1 MKHTSIK
8 SVLAQIA
15 LVLDDRYW
23 NETTVMEHAAR
34 AYRQM
39 NLEAK
44 FENKV
49 VELTVSNHKT
59 TLPEDL
65 KYIVQIGH
73 KPSTCSDSSICSAP
87 YVAMRATT
95 SSFLNSIC
103 LSSCLTT
110 CPQCKYEYSIS
121 SSGVLTTNL
130 CDGTIVL
137 SYLGYPQDEDGYPLI
152 IDDENVKEALMH
164 YVFYRYWMQKD
175 LMKEEGASQ
184 RMSFHLSM
192 WSTLSKKALNANLP
206 DVAQLENIKNN
217 FNRLVP
223 NTSSFSHFFSTLNSR
238 EHVNF

>member
-1 MKHTSIK
+1 
-8 SVLAQIA
+8 
-15 LVLDDRYW
+15 
-23 NETTVMEHAAR
+23 MEHAAR

-49 VELTVSNHKT
+49 VELEVSNHKT

-65 KYIVQIGH
+65 KFIVQIAY
-73 KPSTCSDSSICSAP
+73 KPGETYNFVPMKASAN
-87 YVAMRATT
+87 
-95 SSFLNSIC
+95 SFHNSIC

-110 CPQCKYEYSIS
+110 CTECKYEYSIAP
-121 SSGVLTTNL
+121 SGVLTTNL
-130 CDGTIVL
+130 KDGTIAIA
-137 SYLGYPQDEDGYPLI
+137 YLGYPEDEEGYPLI
-152 IDDENVKEALMH
+152 LDDENVKEALMH

-184 RMSFHLSM
+184 RMSFHLNM

-206 DVAQLENIKNN
+206 DIGQLENIKNN

-223 NTSSFSHFFSTLNSR
+223 RTNQFDHFFAPLNSK
-238 EHVNF
+238 ENVQF